1 MFHMEQDPVMEETY
15 PEQLYDTFFVA
26 RQPVFTAEMQLWGYE
41 LLFRHGANIQEAVFT
56 DGDQA
61 TTQLIAD
68 GYNLAVRGL
77 RQGARALVNFPRSVL
92 VGDTPYLLPPEQC
105 VVEILETVMP
115 EPEVLSACRELKRRG
130 YTLALDDFEGG
141 PGLEPLCEMV
151 DIIKV
156 DILGKTP
163 AEVMAIVE
171 GIRKYDAKLLAEKV
185 ENYDIFK
192 VCRSIGFSYFQG
204 FFFNRPEIIPGR
216 KLSTSQVNKV
226 KLLKELSGP
235 EVESSRL
242 VEIIQTDLSIS
253 YRLLKYINSAFFGL
267 QIKVTSIPRAVS
279 MLGLKNLRQWL
290 QVVILSDIST
300 EDKAH
305 ELVRIS
311 VQRARF
317 LQILAERHPTPF
329 DGDSMFLLGFFS
341 LLDAILDQSMDRV
354 LEEIPLDPGIKKALT
369 DPTDPGAVWI
379 DLLEEIDRCNWDRLT
394 RKAQQIGVPFALVN
408 RLSVEAS
415 IWTIWVMS

>member
-1 MFHMEQDPVMEETY
+1 MEEKY
-15 PEQLYDTFFVA
+15 PEELYDKFFVA
-26 RQPVFTAEMQLWGYE
+26 RQPIFTAQMRVWGYE
-41 LLFRHGANIQEAVFT
+41 LLFRHGEDIEEAVFA

-77 RQGARALVNFPRSVL
+77 RQGAKALVNFPRRML
-92 VGDTPYLLPPEQC
+92 VGEAPYVLPADQC
-105 VVEILETVMP
+105 VVEILETVTP
-115 EPEVLSACRELKRRG
+115 EPEVLSACFELKKRG
-130 YTLALDDFEGG
+130 YALALDDFEGG
-141 PGLEPLCEMV
+141 AGLEPLCEVV

-156 DILGKTP
+156 DVLGKTP
-163 AEVMAIVE
+163 TQVRAIVE
-171 GIRKYDAKLLAEKV
+171 DLNKYDATLLAEKV
-185 ENYDIFK
+185 ENHDIFK
-192 VCRSIGFSYFQG
+192 VCRNLGFTYFQG

-216 KLSTSQVNKV
+216 KLSTSQVNKI
-226 KLLKELSGP
+226 KLLRELSAP

-279 MLGLKNLRQWL
+279 MLGSRNLRQWL
-290 QVVILSDIST
+290 QVVILSDVST

-317 LQILAERHPTPF
+317 LQLLAARHPMPF
-329 DGDSMFLLGFFS
+329 DQDGMFLLGFFS
-341 LLDAILDQSMDRV
+341 LLDAILDQSMDLV
-354 LEEIPLDPGIKKALT
+354 LEGIPLDPAIKQALV
-369 DPTDPGAVWI
+369 DPHDSNAAWVE
-379 DLLEEIDRCNWDRLT
+379 LLDEIDRCNWPRLT
-394 RKAQQIGVPFALVN
+394 RKAEQLGVPITLVN
-408 RLSVEAS
+408 RLSAEAS
-415 IWTIWVMS
+415 IWATWVMS

>member
-1 MFHMEQDPVMEETY
+1 MEQDPVMEEKY

-41 LLFRHGANIQEAVFT
+41 LLFRHAEHIQEAVFT

-92 VGDTPYLLPPEQC
+92 VGETPYLLPPEQC
-105 VVEILETVMP
+105 VVEILETVTP

-163 AEVMAIVE
+163 TEVMAIVE

-204 FFFNRPEIIPGR
+204 FFFNRPEVIPGR
-216 KLSTSQVNKV
+216 KLSTSQINKV

-317 LQILAERHPTPF
+317 LQILAEKHPTPF

-394 RKAQQIGVPFALVN
+394 RKAEQIGVPFALVN
-408 RLSVEAS
+408 RLSAEAS

>member
-1 MFHMEQDPVMEETY
+1 MEETY
-15 PEQLYDTFFVA
+15 PEQLYDKFFVA

-41 LLFRHGANIQEAVFT
+41 LLFRHGENSQEAVFF

-61 TTQLIAD
+61 TTQIIAD

-77 RQGARALVNFPRSVL
+77 RQGARVLVNFPRSVL
-92 VGDTPYLLPPEQC
+92 VGGAPYLLPSEQC

-115 EPEVLSACRELKRRG
+115 EPDVLSACRELTKRG

-141 PGLEPLCEMV
+141 PGLEALCEMV

-163 AEVMAIVE
+163 AEVMAIVR
-171 GIRKYDAKLLAEKV
+171 GVTKYNAKLLAEKV

-192 VCRSIGFSYFQG
+192 VCRNIGFTYFQG
-204 FFFNRPEIIPGR
+204 FFFNRPEVIPGR
-216 KLSTSQVNKV
+216 KLSTSQINKI
-226 KLLKELSGP
+226 KLLKELSAP
-235 EVESSRL
+235 DVDSSRL

-279 MLGLKNLRQWL
+279 MLGCRNLRQWL
-290 QVVILSDIST
+290 QVVILSDVNT

-311 VQRARF
+311 VQRGRF
-317 LQILAERHPTPF
+317 LQILAEKHPTPF
-329 DGDSMFLLGFFS
+329 DRSH
-341 LLDAILDQSMDRV
+341 
-354 LEEIPLDPGIKKALT
+354 
-369 DPTDPGAVWI
+369 
-379 DLLEEIDRCNWDRLT
+379 CN
-394 RKAQQIGVPFALVN
+394 
-408 RLSVEAS
+408 
-415 IWTIWVMS
+415 

>member
-1 MFHMEQDPVMEETY
+1 MEETY

-26 RQPVFTAEMQLWGYE
+26 RQPVFTADMQLWGYE
-41 LLFRHGANIQEAVFT
+41 LLFRHAQNIQEAVFT

-92 VGDTPYLLPPEQC
+92 VGETPYLLPPEQC

-115 EPEVLSACRELKRRG
+115 EPEVLGACRELKRRG

-141 PGLEPLCEMV
+141 PGLAPLCELV

-163 AEVMAIVE
+163 AQVEAIVE
-171 GIRKYDAKLLAEKV
+171 GVRKYDAKLLAEKV
-185 ENYDIFK
+185 ENHDIFK
-192 VCRSIGFSYFQG
+192 VCRSIGFTYFQG
-204 FFFNRPEIIPGR
+204 FFFNRPEVIPGR
-216 KLSTSQVNKV
+216 KLSTSEVNKI

-235 EVESSRL
+235 EIEPARL
-242 VEIIQTDLSIS
+242 VEIIRTDLSIS

-290 QVVILSDIST
+290 QVVILSDVNT

-311 VQRARF
+311 VQRGRF

-329 DGDSMFLLGFFS
+329 DGESMFLLGFFS

-354 LEEIPLDPGIKKALT
+354 LEEIPLDPGIKAALT
-369 DPTDPGAVWI
+369 DPADPGAVWI
-379 DLLEEIDRCNWDRLT
+379 GLLEEIDRCNWERLN
-394 RKAQQIGVPFALVN
+394 RKSEQICIPFALVN
-408 RLSVEAS
+408 RLSAEAS

>member
-1 MFHMEQDPVMEETY
+1 
-15 PEQLYDTFFVA
+15 
-26 RQPVFTAEMQLWGYE
+26 
-41 LLFRHGANIQEAVFT
+41 
-56 DGDQA
+56 
-61 TTQLIAD
+61 
-68 GYNLAVRGL
+68 
-77 RQGARALVNFPRSVL
+77 
-92 VGDTPYLLPPEQC
+92 
-105 VVEILETVMP
+105 
-115 EPEVLSACRELKRRG
+115 
-130 YTLALDDFEGG
+130 
-141 PGLEPLCEMV
+141 MV

-163 AEVMAIVE
+163 SEVMAIVE

-204 FFFNRPEIIPGR
+204 FFFNRPEVLPGR
-216 KLSTSQVNKV
+216 KLSTSQINKL

-235 EVESSRL
+235 EVDSSRL

-279 MLGLKNLRQWL
+279 MLGLRNLRQWL
-290 QVVILSDIST
+290 QVVILSDVNT

-329 DGDSMFLLGFFS
+329 DGDGMFLLGFFS

-354 LEEIPLDPGIKKALT
+354 LEEIALDPSIKKALT

-379 DLLEEIDRCNWDRLT
+379 SLLEEIDRCNWDRLNK
-394 RKAQQIGVPFALVN
+394 KAEQLKVPFTLVN
-408 RLSVEAS
+408 RLSAEAA